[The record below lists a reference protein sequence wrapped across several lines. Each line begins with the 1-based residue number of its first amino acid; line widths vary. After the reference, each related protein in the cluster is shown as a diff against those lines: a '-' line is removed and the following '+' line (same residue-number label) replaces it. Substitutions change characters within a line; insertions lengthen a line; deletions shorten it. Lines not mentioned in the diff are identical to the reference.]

1 MGFQIEKKIEK
12 NVEFTTIN
20 YEKYISNAYV
30 NKSFTL
36 EHLLEYIKVMHSE
49 GTLKIRETMETLFEI
64 GLPSK
69 EIIDIRYINS
79 DLISSIYILLDK
91 ISNYKL
97 EKVYDTFPKIF
108 EYIEQV
114 GLENAPREVLIMLN
128 CILQN

>member
-49 GTLKIRETMETLFEI
+49 GILKIKETMETLFEI

-69 EIIDIRYINS
+69 EIIDMRYVNS